1 MSRGD
6 VLSTVTQIQL
16 HESVQ
21 VNQDRLDAL
30 YGEMDPISA
39 EDVVCRAMEELAL
52 RMAHCDRLFRKGE
65 HEDLRRSA
73 KSLIAIADQ
82 VGMDVLARV
91 ARDVVTCVEAGD
103 ETAMAATLGRLLRT
117 GEGSLTAIWDLQD
130 TTI

>member
-1 MSRGD
+1 M
-6 VLSTVTQIQL
+6 STVTQIQL

-21 VNQDRLDAL
+21 VNQDRLNAL
-30 YGEMDPISA
+30 YGEMDPVSA

-65 HEDLRRSA
+65 LEDLRRSA

-91 ARDVVTCVEAGD
+91 ARDVVTCAESGD
-103 ETAMAATLGRLLRT
+103 QTALAATLGRLLRT

-130 TTI
+130 ITI